1 MSHII
6 KLMLY
11 LSVYFIIFIIIIYF
25 FLLFMVV
32 INTYHAIVKYL
43 TSNDNMSVKSIPH
56 FYIVKLGYTFFHVCS
71 KT

>member
-25 FLLFMVV
+25 FF
-32 INTYHAIVKYL
+32 T
-43 TSNDNMSVKSIPH
+43 
-56 FYIVKLGYTFFHVCS
+56 FYGSY
-71 KT
+71 